1 MSLCDAALTSLGGT
15 NGGRFL
21 SAIISSQLISRNQG
35 WDMISLHP
43 FTPSLVCSF
52 LSRSRRH
59 MSAAFSLKNFES
71 NSGCISSVAQSM
83 AFSFETLVPLTLLPA
98 FSIPKLSASSDR
110 NGFVPEMNSA
120 RQQPKLNQSTV
131 FPYGLRL
138 PFESLRSISGAQYP
152 LVPAAPCS
160 VGVIFVASP
169 RSVSL
174 TRPSSPRR
182 QFSGLRSLY
191 TYPLSCSACRPSII
205 RAP

>member
-1 MSLCDAALTSLGGT
+1 M
-15 NGGRFL
+15 
-21 SAIISSQLISRNQG
+21 
-35 WDMISLHP
+35 
-43 FTPSLVCSF
+43 
-52 LSRSRRH
+52 
-59 MSAAFSLKNFES
+59 
-71 NSGCISSVAQSM
+71 
-83 AFSFETLVPLTLLPA
+83 
-98 FSIPKLSASSDR
+98 SIPKLSASSDR

-120 RQQPKLNQSTV
+120 RQHPKLNQSTM
-131 FPYGLRL
+131 FPYGQRL
-138 PFESLRSISGAQYP
+138 PFESRRSISGAQYP

-160 VGVIFVASP
+160 VGLTFVASP